1 MSKQYITKLQIR
13 VKKQQ
18 ELIDAQR
25 RLIESLEKG
34 VKLSDTLWKQERNH
48 RHELQER
55 IGKILSATL
64 FQRIFKWKDIK

>member
-1 MSKQYITKLQIR
+1 MSKQYIAKLQIR

-25 RLIESLEKG
+25 RLIEGLEKNAEM
-34 VKLSDTLWKQERNH
+34 SDALWKQELNH

-55 IGKILSATL
+55 IGKMHYASL